1 MKLWKKSLLM
11 ITGIIALTAG
21 AATVYVSTVLNST
34 TKAFSKTYAEAG
46 NADAE
51 NIIKATE
58 PLTILLM
65 GVDTGGAGRGGS
77 TSWDGNSDSQIVM
90 TLNPKTN
97 TTTMVSIERDIM
109 SNILDDKGST
119 VSTQKV
125 NAAYP
130 MGYNAGGLEKGVEYA
145 LKTIGDQA
153 GIPVDNFLMINFD
166 GLVNLVND
174 VGGIDID
181 NTTGQTLYISDTE
194 PEYTEQ
200 VPPGKQH
207 IDGRQALVYARDR
220 HHLPNG
226 DYGRAAH
233 QREVISAV
241 MKKLLALNNITQ
253 YQKFLDDI
261 SKDIKTN
268 IPINSSTL
276 TSLLGYKD
284 CFNKVVSIQYQ
295 AIGYTNPADGGS
307 YQLLPNNTALAVQNA
322 LRSSLQ
328 KEIGNRLSD
337 NLITYET
344 LTGNVPSSYFM
355 PSATVTENGK
365 STVYGIDVDGSFV
378 KLDSSNSTTYV
389 STDGSAATSDKPA
402 SSDETKSS
410 ADQSSSPSAAPYSG
424 AADDGTG
431 YYGEGTTVPGAGGAV
446 ADDTTT
452 YADPYAGQ

>member
-11 ITGIIALTAG
+11 IMGIIALTAG

-34 TKAFSKTYAEAG
+34 TQAFSKTYAEAG

-109 SNILDDKGST
+109 SNILDEKGNA

-130 MGYNAGGLEKGVEYA
+130 MGYNAGGLETGVEYA

-253 YQKFLDDI
+253 YQKFLNDI

-307 YQLLPNNTALAVQNA
+307 YQLLANNTALAVQNA

-328 KEIGNRLSD
+328 KETGNRLSD

-344 LTGNVPSSYFM
+344 LTGNAPSSYFM
-355 PSATVTENGK
+355 PSATVTEHGK

-378 KLDSSNSTTYV
+378 KLDSSNSTAYV

-410 ADQSSSPSAAPYSG
+410 AEQSSSPSVPYSG

-431 YYGEGTTVPGAGGAV
+431 YYGDGTTVPGSGGAV

-452 YADPYAGQ
+452 YANPYAGQ